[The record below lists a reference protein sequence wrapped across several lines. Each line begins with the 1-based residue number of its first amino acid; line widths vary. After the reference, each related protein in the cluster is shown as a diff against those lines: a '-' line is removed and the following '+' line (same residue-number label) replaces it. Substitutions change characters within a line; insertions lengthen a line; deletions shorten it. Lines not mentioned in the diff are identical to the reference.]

1 MQSSLPNYDL
11 SKLRQ
16 WFVSRF
22 NIEEMQTLC
31 FDLDVDYECFSGQN
45 KSGFAREIILYFQR
59 RNQLTTL
66 VNYCSKVRPDF
77 PSQVIKRVEV
87 IPPSNLITVVC
98 GDITDFVCDVAVLK
112 YAQAFYGADQAVA
125 SKVSNYPQN
134 IKPVPG
140 AFIKIP
146 TEGKIAARQVLFVGV
161 PNLGDFD
168 YEQIRVFS
176 NASLKILTQQ
186 MPSARTVAMT
196 MHGVNY
202 GLDERES
209 FFSQIAGIMDAVK
222 SRDIPPSLSQV
233 TIVEQNEERAA
244 RLQSLLDENISNI
257 NLNDKK
263 DVRSVQAQLSLSE
276 NAPGYR
282 SASKPHIF
290 VAMPFSEN
298 MEDTYVFGIQA
309 PINAAGYLC
318 ERVDMVT
325 FTGDIL
331 ERIKNRIETSFLVVA
346 DLTSANPNVYLEVGY
361 AWGKGR
367 PTLLIV
373 REGDDLK
380 FDVKGQRCMFYKN
393 ILDLSKKLESDLKV
407 LSNRN

>member
-31 FDLDVDYECFSGQN
+31 FDLDVDYECISGQN

-66 VNYCSKVRPDF
+66 INYCSKVRPDF
-77 PSQVIKRVEV
+77 PLQAIKRVEA

-98 GDITDFVCDVAVLK
+98 GDITDFACDVAVLK

-125 SKVSNYPQN
+125 LKVSNYPQH
-134 IKPVPG
+134 IKPAPG
-140 AFIKIP
+140 AFIRIP

-161 PNLGDFD
+161 PDLWKFD

-176 NASLKILTQQ
+176 SASLKILAQQ

-209 FFSQIAGIMDAVK
+209 FFSQVIGIMDAVK
-222 SRDIPPSLSQV
+222 SRDIPPSLSQI

-244 RLQSLLDENISNI
+244 RLQSLLDENVSNI
-257 NLNDKK
+257 NSINEGGA
-263 DVRSVQAQLSLSE
+263 RSVQSQLSLGETAPE
-276 NAPGYR
+276 NR
-282 SASKPHIF
+282 STSKPHVF

-298 MEDTYVFGIQA
+298 MDDTYVFGIQA

-331 ERIKNRIETSFLVVA
+331 ERIKNRIETASLVVA
-346 DLTSANPNVYLEVGY
+346 DLTTANPNVYLEVGY
-361 AWGKGR
+361 AWGKRR
-367 PTLLIV
+367 PTLLIA
-373 REGDDLK
+373 RQGDELK
-380 FDVKGQRCMFYKN
+380 FDVKGQRCVFYKN
-393 ILDLSKKLESDLKV
+393 IVDLSRKLESDLKSLV
-407 LSNRN
+407 